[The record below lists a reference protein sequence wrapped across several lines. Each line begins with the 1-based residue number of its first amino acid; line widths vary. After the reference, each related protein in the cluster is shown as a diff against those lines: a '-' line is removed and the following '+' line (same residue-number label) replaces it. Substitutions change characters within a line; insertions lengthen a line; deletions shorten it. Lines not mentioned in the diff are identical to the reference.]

1 VEVCPSIPEG
11 EKLIL
16 KQAEQECQ
24 AFCDIGLEFV
34 WIWPYDQGGCRCK
47 KCSPWGAN
55 AYPVISEKVGRVFKR
70 YYPCAK
76 IALSTWLFDDEE
88 WKGLARVFRKRPTW
102 IDYLI
107 ADAHETFPEYL
118 LNNPVPG
125 NLPLLNFPEISM
137 WMTWP
142 WGGYGA
148 NPLPERFQMLW
159 DSVSDRVAGG
169 FPYSEGI
176 FEDINKAVY
185 SQFYWNNTPARETI
199 REYVASEF
207 SDCAADQ
214 LLKVIGIL
222 EKNHGLSTWNWA
234 TKPNSRK
241 AVDILNQVDHGS
253 ETAYRIMKDIDR
265 KLPARVRKSWRWRIL
280 FLRAMLDYKL
290 RRTDG
295 VPDEEAESGFRELND
310 IYHTWKGTV
319 QVRAPFDA
327 DRFYRRKSQE

>member
-1 VEVCPSIPEG
+1 
-11 EKLIL
+11 
-16 KQAEQECQ
+16 
-24 AFCDIGLEFV
+24 
-34 WIWPYDQGGCRCK
+34 
-47 KCSPWGAN
+47 
-55 AYPVISEKVGRVFKR
+55 
-70 YYPCAK
+70 
-76 IALSTWLFDDEE
+76 
-88 WKGLARVFRKRPTW
+88 
-102 IDYLI
+102 
-107 ADAHETFPEYL
+107 
-118 LNNPVPG
+118 
-125 NLPLLNFPEISM
+125 M

-142 WGGYGA
+142 WGVYGA

-222 EKNHGLSTWNWA
+222 EKNHGLTWNWA

-241 AVDILNQVDHGS
+241 AVDILNRVDHGS
-253 ETAYRIMKDIDR
+253 ETAYRIIKDIDR